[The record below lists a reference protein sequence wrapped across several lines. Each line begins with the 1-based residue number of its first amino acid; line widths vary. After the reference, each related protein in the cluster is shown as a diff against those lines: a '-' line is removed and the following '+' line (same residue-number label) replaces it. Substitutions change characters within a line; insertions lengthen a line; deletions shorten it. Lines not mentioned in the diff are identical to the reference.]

1 MEQFKFDF
9 FKKEHSSQTM
19 NVVTLSKAECDKVF
33 ASFCSAYNM
42 EKQERNQVFDII
54 QDKGI
59 PVNFTNAED
68 KNFDLSCLI
77 SENCKRQLPTHL
89 YVCWDYF
96 YAIDR
101 FDFNDIVKYFSD
113 IWYPS
118 VDDIIIFDDS
128 YKVCMMIRHDGV
140 IYLLNKKPQKQETN
154 TTFWVLIVVF
164 SRVTNF
170 ELTWKQQDVLLLKY
184 SSENIRKTTKIRY
197 VSVTKMLLYM
207 PT

>member
-1 MEQFKFDF
+1 
-9 FKKEHSSQTM
+9 
-19 NVVTLSKAECDKVF
+19 
-33 ASFCSAYNM
+33 M
-42 EKQERNQVFDII
+42 EKQKRNQVFDII

-59 PVNFTNAED
+59 PVNFINAEE

-89 YVCWDYF
+89 YVCWDCF

-140 IYLLNKKPQKQETN
+140 IYILNKITLKTQE
-154 TTFWVLIVVF
+154 
-164 SRVTNF
+164 
-170 ELTWKQQDVLLLKY
+170 
-184 SSENIRKTTKIRY
+184 
-197 VSVTKMLLYM
+197 
-207 PT
+207 

>member
-1 MEQFKFDF
+1 MDIKIKKSVEGISSENQMRFRKIIVFLQSKTKYMEQFKFDF

-54 QDKGI
+54 QYKGI
-59 PVNFTNAED
+59 PVNFTNAEE

-77 SENCKRQLPTHL
+77 SENCKWQLPTHL

-140 IYLLNKKPQKQETN
+140 IYLLNKN
-154 TTFWVLIVVF
+154 H
-164 SRVTNF
+164 
-170 ELTWKQQDVLLLKY
+170 
-184 SSENIRKTTKIRY
+184 
-197 VSVTKMLLYM
+197 
-207 PT
+207 

>member
-89 YVCWDYF
+89 YVCWDCF

-101 FDFNDIVKYFSD
+101 FDYNDIVKYFSD

-128 YKVCMMIRHDGV
+128 YNVCMMIRHDGV
-140 IYLLNKKPQKQETN
+140 IYLLNKKPQK
-154 TTFWVLIVVF
+154 
-164 SRVTNF
+164 
-170 ELTWKQQDVLLLKY
+170 
-184 SSENIRKTTKIRY
+184 
-197 VSVTKMLLYM
+197 
-207 PT
+207 

>member
-42 EKQERNQVFDII
+42 EKQERNQVFD
-54 QDKGI
+54 
-59 PVNFTNAED
+59 
-68 KNFDLSCLI
+68 LSCLI
-77 SENCKRQLPTHL
+77 SEICKRQLPTHL

-101 FDFNDIVKYFSD
+101 FDYNDIVKYFSD

-140 IYLLNKKPQKQETN
+140 IYLLNKKPQK
-154 TTFWVLIVVF
+154 
-164 SRVTNF
+164 
-170 ELTWKQQDVLLLKY
+170 
-184 SSENIRKTTKIRY
+184 
-197 VSVTKMLLYM
+197 
-207 PT
+207 

>member
-42 EKQERNQVFDII
+42 EKQERNQVFAII

-59 PVNFTNAED
+59 PVNFTNAEE

-77 SENCKRQLPTHL
+77 SELCKRQLPTHL
-89 YVCWDYF
+89 YVCWDCF

-113 IWYPS
+113 IY
-118 VDDIIIFDDS
+118 
-128 YKVCMMIRHDGV
+128 
-140 IYLLNKKPQKQETN
+140 
-154 TTFWVLIVVF
+154 TFALI
-164 SRVTNF
+164 
-170 ELTWKQQDVLLLKY
+170 
-184 SSENIRKTTKIRY
+184 
-197 VSVTKMLLYM
+197 
-207 PT
+207 